1 MKKNKDSYVILKKDL
16 TSMHDLKKEGKN
28 VDKRLKNN

>member
-16 TSMHDLKKEGKN
+16 TSIHNLKKEVKN
-28 VDKRLKNN
+28 LDKRLKNN